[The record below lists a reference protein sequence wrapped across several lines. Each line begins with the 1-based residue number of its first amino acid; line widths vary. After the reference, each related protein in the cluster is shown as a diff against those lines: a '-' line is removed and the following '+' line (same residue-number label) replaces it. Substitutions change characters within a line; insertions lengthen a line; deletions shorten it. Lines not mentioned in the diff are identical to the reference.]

1 MDFATQI
8 KQLRTQE
15 NLTQEQFAQKLNITR
30 QAVSNWENNRNL
42 PDIEMLII
50 ISEVFDVSIE
60 RLLLKGDKMNNMT
73 KKIINDGNESRRAK
87 MNLASSIIGGVLMLL
102 GVVLLI
108 VKSLS
113 VEYIDELGVL
123 HENFFL
129 LPIGFLLLF
138 CGVVIILG
146 TGIRYMFIKQKS

>member
-1 MDFATQI
+1 MDFETQI

-50 ISEVFDVSIE
+50 ISDVFDVSIE
-60 RLLLKGDKMNNMT
+60 RLLLKGGNMT
-73 KKIINDGNESRRAK
+73 KKIINDGSESRRAK

-102 GVVLLI
+102 GVVLLV

-113 VEYIDELGVL
+113 VEYVDELGVL

-146 TGIRYMFIKQKS
+146 TGIRYMFIKQKG

>member
-60 RLLLKGDKMNNMT
+60 RLLLKGGNMT
-73 KKIINDGNESRRAK
+73 KKIINDGSESRRAK

-102 GVVLLI
+102 GVVLLV

-113 VEYIDELGVL
+113 VEYVDELGVL

-146 TGIRYMFIKQKS
+146 TGIRYMFIKQKG

>member
-50 ISEVFDVSIE
+50 ISDVFDVSIE
-60 RLLLKGDKMNNMT
+60 RLLLKGGNMT
-73 KKIINDGNESRRAK
+73 KKIINDGSESRRAK

-102 GVVLLI
+102 GVVLLV

-113 VEYIDELGVL
+113 VEYVDELGVL

-146 TGIRYMFIKQKS
+146 TGIRYMFIKQKG

>member
-1 MDFATQI
+1 
-8 KQLRTQE
+8 
-15 NLTQEQFAQKLNITR
+15 
-30 QAVSNWENNRNL
+30 
-42 PDIEMLII
+42 MLII

-60 RLLLKGDKMNNMT
+60 RLLLKGGNMT
-73 KKIINDGNESRRAK
+73 KKIINDGSESRRAK

-102 GVVLLI
+102 GVVLLV

-113 VEYIDELGVL
+113 VEYVDELGVL

-146 TGIRYMFIKQKS
+146 TGIRYMFIKQKG

>member
-50 ISEVFDVSIE
+50 ISDVFDVSIE
-60 RLLLKGDKMNNMT
+60 RLLLK
-73 KKIINDGNESRRAK
+73 
-87 MNLASSIIGGVLMLL
+87 
-102 GVVLLI
+102 
-108 VKSLS
+108 
-113 VEYIDELGVL
+113 
-123 HENFFL
+123 
-129 LPIGFLLLF
+129 
-138 CGVVIILG
+138 
-146 TGIRYMFIKQKS
+146 